1 MTDFHF
7 YFFQGEGNKISLYM
21 FLRFVFLVDQE
32 ETSLVGV
39 PIKHETIVSTNY
51 VNDDLPRPHLGT
63 T

>member
-1 MTDFHF
+1 
-7 YFFQGEGNKISLYM
+7 M
-21 FLRFVFLVDQE
+21 FLKFVFLVDQE

-39 PIKHETIVSTNY
+39 PIKHETIVSTTY